1 MRSKTI
7 LTNLQDVGTLFQYLY
22 MNESHSIIAYNEIN
36 VPLEIKMDS
45 TGQTWMRN
53 LNFGHSPH
61 LRNFGVQ
68 EWLEIVDQLKRRPS
82 KDALRLNN
90 HATAWDDICLVV
102 NLNVAVNGGDGL

>member
-7 LTNLQDVGTLFQYLY
+7 LANLQDVGTLFQYLY

-68 EWLEIVDQLKRRPS
+68 EWLAIVDQLKHRPS

-90 HATAWDDICLVV
+90 HATVWDDICLVV
-102 NLNVAVNGGDGL
+102 DLNVVANGGN